1 MLAYAAIS
9 NKVKCT
15 KALYKIIY
23 KEGFL
28 NSYKGLALFIRE
40 ENYVNKVM

>member
-1 MLAYAAIS
+1 VLAYAAIS

-15 KALYKIIY
+15 KALYRIIY

-28 NSYKGLALFIRE
+28 NSYKGLTSFIGGE
-40 ENYVNKVM
+40 DYVNKVM

>member
-1 MLAYAAIS
+1 MLAYATIS

-28 NSYKGLALFIRE
+28 NSYKGLTSFIRGE
-40 ENYVNKVM
+40 DYVNKVI